1 MKTTT
6 LGGTGLPVTPVGL
19 GLAAVGRP
27 AYINLGRA
35 RDLGPRRSVEDMEQR
50 ARSVLDVAYDAGVRY
65 FDVARSYGRAERFL
79 AAWLSARDIAPGQVT
94 VGSKWGYT
102 YVGAWH
108 LNAAVHEVKDHSVD
122 ALRRQYEESRQLLG
136 DHLRLYQIH
145 SATIDTGV
153 LADTSVTSEL
163 AALAETGLVLGLSLS
178 GPQQSEAL
186 ELALDIE
193 VEGTNPFSCVQATF
207 NLLEP
212 SVGDGL
218 NEAHEA
224 GWGVIA
230 KEVFA
235 NGRLVGPE
243 LDRRIEDRALLE
255 HIAKSYDTTLDALA
269 LWWVLSHDF
278 VDVALSGAVTPA
290 QLKSNLSALDVPIDP
305 EDRAVFDPLREPPAT
320 YWRTRT
326 DLDWS

>member
-1 MKTTT
+1 
-6 LGGTGLPVTPVGL
+6 
-19 GLAAVGRP
+19 
-27 AYINLGRA
+27 
-35 RDLGPRRSVEDMEQR
+35 
-50 ARSVLDVAYDAGVRY
+50 
-65 FDVARSYGRAERFL
+65 
-79 AAWLSARDIAPGQVT
+79 
-94 VGSKWGYT
+94 
-102 YVGAWH
+102 
-108 LNAAVHEVKDHSVD
+108 
-122 ALRRQYEESRQLLG
+122 
-136 DHLRLYQIH
+136 
-145 SATIDTGV
+145 V

-218 NEAHEA
+218 KEAHEA

-235 NGRLVGPE
+235 NGRLVRPE

-255 HIAKSYDTTLDALA
+255 HIGKSYDTTLDALA
-269 LWWVLSHDF
+269 LSWALSHDF

-290 QLKSNLSALDVPIDP
+290 QLKSNLWALDVPIDP